1 MLELLPQVGLN
12 HSQRQWIGDYIARRY
27 GLYHSPE
34 RLPELE
40 RKLEQ
45 LAPRLGLESSSQLS
59 ERLLGSHLSPNEEL
73 DLIEGLTIG
82 ETYFFREPEAIQAL
96 LDSILPELMQQR
108 TTQQPLRLWSAGCAS
123 GEEPYSLA
131 MALNSQ
137 ATQTPSAG
145 FSLLA
150 TDINRQSLEK
160 ARLGYYTAWS
170 FRAMPSHYKQRYF
183 QPQSDGRW
191 LLDPALRQQVQFA
204 QLNLA
209 APDYP
214 SILNGTHELDI
225 IFCRNVLMYF
235 SDETIAQI
243 AERFARCLRPGGWL
257 VLSQTECSHQ
267 FQSAFETVQ
276 IGGAFL
282 YRKRGGKRLPPTP
295 AFPRPAERAIAPSR
309 PAIAEGEESGSQQP
323 QAASSSAAPI
333 SSHELFNQARQLADQ
348 GALTQ
353 ARTLC
358 EQALR
363 HHQLH
368 YEGHYLH
375 AMILQELEAIAEAR
389 IALRRVLYLE
399 PEFVMAH
406 YALGMLELKAAD
418 NRSGERHLDQVQRLL
433 AALPPEQLLP
443 GSEGLS
449 AGQLQDLLL
458 QRRRQ
463 HG

>member
-1 MLELLPQVGLN
+1 MELAMVDLLAPAGLN
-12 HSQRQWIGDYIARRY
+12 QSQQQWVGDYIARHY

-45 LAPRLGLESSSQLS
+45 LSPRLGFGNGTQLS
-59 ERLLGSHLSPNEEL
+59 ERLLGNQLTPEEEL
-73 DLIEGLTIG
+73 QLIEGLTVG

-96 LDSILPELMQQR
+96 LDTIWPELQQR
-108 TTQQPLRLWSAGCAS
+108 RPSHQPLRIWSAGCAS

-131 MALNSQ
+131 MALDSQ
-137 ATQTPSAG
+137 MSRMQPGG

-160 ARLGYYTAWS
+160 AQQGYYTAWS
-170 FRAMPSHYKQRYF
+170 FRAMPTHYKQRYF
-183 QPQSDGRW
+183 RLQSDGRW
-191 LLDPALRQQVQFA
+191 WLDPALRQQVQFT
-204 QLNLA
+204 QMNLA

-214 SILNGTHELDI
+214 SILNGTHELDV

-235 SDETIAQI
+235 NDETIAQI

-257 VLSQTECSHQ
+257 VLSQTECGHL

-282 YRKRGGKRLPPTP
+282 YRKRGGPRLLPKISEPVMTSGGPCAPVNPEKTWSQPKPSPHTPT
-295 AFPRPAERAIAPSR
+295 AITST
-309 PAIAEGEESGSQQP
+309 
-323 QAASSSAAPI
+323 
-333 SSHELFNQARQLADQ
+333 ELFTQSRQLADQ
-348 GALTQ
+348 GALAQ

-358 EQALR
+358 EQALL

-375 AMILQELEAIAEAR
+375 AMILQEQDEIAAAR
-389 IALRRVLYLE
+389 EALRRVLYLA
-399 PEFVMAH
+399 PDFVLAH

-418 NRSGERHLDQVQRLL
+418 HRSGERHLDQALRLL
-433 AALPPEQLLP
+433 DPVPPEQLLP

-463 HG
+463 QE